1 MRRKAIFFDIDG
13 TLWDEQSRM
22 PESACRAI
30 REMKAAG
37 HAVLICSGRSMGYIF
52 DERLKALEF
61 DGCVSSAGAM
71 VEVGGK
77 TLLCRLASAEDLMNG
92 VNAAKAHRYAP
103 LLEGNSYLYMDRED
117 FIPTP
122 YIDKLYRELDWR
134 IRSLRGT
141 WGEWPDVTKL
151 SMIATA
157 EPAPETQAPVTGE
170 ITSIKVLGAGCK
182 SCHQMYE
189 NTVKAVQA
197 AGLGVGVEYITDME
211 KVMQYGAM
219 SMPVLVVNEKV
230 VSAGKVLKEKELAKF
245 F

>member
-1 MRRKAIFFDIDG
+1 MAFFKRNK
-13 TLWDEQSRM
+13 EEAA
-22 PESACRAI
+22 PCCR
-30 REMKAAG
+30 
-37 HAVLICSGRSMGYIF
+37 
-52 DERLKALEF
+52 
-61 DGCVSSAGAM
+61 
-71 VEVGGK
+71 GG
-77 TLLCRLASAEDLMNG
+77 
-92 VNAAKAHRYAP
+92 NA
-103 LLEGNSYLYMDRED
+103 
-117 FIPTP
+117 
-122 YIDKLYRELDWR
+122 
-134 IRSLRGT
+134 
-141 WGEWPDVTKL
+141 
-151 SMIATA
+151 
-157 EPAPETQAPVTGE
+157 APETQAPVTGE